1 MIRLDR
7 ALLSSYKLSTTTI
20 PLFVTF
26 WPQFAMQIL
35 TGVSIPNQIPK
46 FPLPVWEPG
55 LLSNTMLF
63 GTIYIEVSLPSA
75 LAGCTSVTDIQTD
88 RRAINAVFG
97 KVLRIGTEDI
107 TLHLISTN
115 CMLILLQCLDVC
127 PVSVADNRSLDF
139 IQIRF
144 LMKLHSRPVPLRVST
159 NEVLSL
165 IKKSA
170 SNLILDRKRNFW
182 TKFVEIN

>member
-1 MIRLDR
+1 
-7 ALLSSYKLSTTTI
+7 
-20 PLFVTF
+20 
-26 WPQFAMQIL
+26 
-35 TGVSIPNQIPK
+35 
-46 FPLPVWEPG
+46 
-55 LLSNTMLF
+55 
-63 GTIYIEVSLPSA
+63 
-75 LAGCTSVTDIQTD
+75 VTDIQTD